1 MLWGSSPSRKIAR
14 LLVII
19 IWGLAVCGQSRA
31 AGRLSFE
38 AIDAEPLG
46 RVPPDA
52 IVLHD
57 DWSMREEAIAG
68 NDGAQFSTAGFHAPG
83 WYGTTVPT
91 TVLGALVRLGVYPDP
106 YIGNNNDRIPDA
118 SAPDS
123 PWGRPWWFRRTFEIP
138 AGYAGKAIWLH
149 LDGINYRAAVWVN
162 GTQVANEHDLAGMF
176 RRFRFDI
183 SSLVH
188 PGRDNAL
195 AIRIFPVD
203 YPGVPGYRQP
213 GTDPGFQRNVTEM
226 SALGWD
232 WVPPARDRNMGI
244 WQHVWIESSGPVA
257 VWDPAAFTD
266 VQLPAGKQA
275 AITLRFQVENTQAQ
289 PAAAEVTARIE
300 PRGFTGPAIEVRRR
314 IEVPAR
320 TLQEVVLTPSEF
332 PALNMRDPRLWWP
345 HGYGDQPL
353 YQLTVEA
360 RTNGVVSHRQ
370 VTQFGVRK
378 LGYFYRPAEYA
389 RTLIPIP
396 DGQYPYDYP
405 PLKAA
410 RIFTVN
416 GRPIRMA
423 GGSMVPDFL
432 LTWNAQRYRDEVRL
446 MTEGNHTVIRV
457 WGGGIIMPDA
467 FYDEADRRGLL
478 VWQDLARS
486 SFGAAWRKKE
496 SEIPAV
502 DKDLYLANMCDTILR
517 LRGRTSLLAWSGTN
531 EAAMQTDI
539 GMALQN
545 EILPALDSTR
555 PWLPSTSTEPPWA
568 KEPLGMRSF
577 GPYVIQDL
585 KYYFDQYA
593 HAPDFLFKD
602 EIGLESLPRYNSL
615 AKAIPELGV
624 PAADKSW
631 VTQVLLDHGFPA
643 QHMTPVIT
651 ERIGAPATLA
661 DFASMSE
668 LLSAQAHRAIFEAAN
683 KNRARN
689 SGTMVWMTNA
699 AWLDCMYQLYDWY
712 LHPTASYYAVKSAVQ
727 PLHVQYALDDH
738 TLQVVSTLAERRP
751 LQIHAIVMS
760 AAGRTEEVR
769 DYQLTAEA
777 DATTPVGPGPATLDD
792 ANFHFLSLDL
802 RDSGGREVDR
812 VVTWTRGDEKWGALL
827 NLAPVPVTARVIERT
842 RVDGES
848 QFRIIVRNQGSV
860 PAVHVWVEVI
870 KGAQGD
876 EVLPSF
882 WSDNALTMLPGEE
895 RELTVRFRDAQLGGA
910 TPRIMVEGFNLLPA
924 EFGVLPDDSP
934 VQLSLQVD
942 ELAYESHGGHP
953 ELKIQCSQTG
963 AAGQRWTTWPLPIM
977 IDGQNV
983 RSVHVALSGSGKTTL
998 RMPLQAAPGT
1008 HHVQVGAKSLE
1019 VRVD

>member
-1 MLWGSSPSRKIAR
+1 MLELTAYGPA
-14 LLVII
+14 
-19 IWGLAVCGQSRA
+19 RA

-57 DWSMREEAIAG
+57 DWFMHEEAVAG
-68 NDGAQFSTAGFHAPG
+68 NDGAEFSTANFGAEG
-83 WYGTTVPT
+83 WFGTTVPT

-106 YIGNNNDRIPDA
+106 YIGNNNDRIPDT

-123 PWGRPWWFRRTFEIP
+123 PWRRPWWFRRTFEIP
-138 AGYAGKAIWLH
+138 AGYTGKAIWLH

-162 GTQVANEHDLAGMF
+162 GKLVASERDLAGMF
-176 RRFRFDI
+176 RRFHFDI

-188 PGRDNAL
+188 PGMDNAL

-203 YPGVPGYRQP
+203 YPGVPGYREP

-226 SALGWD
+226 GALGWD

-257 VWDPAAFTD
+257 VWDPAAFAD
-266 VQLPAGKQA
+266 VQLPTGKQA
-275 AITLRFQVENTQAQ
+275 AITLRFHVENTRPQ
-289 PAAAEVTARIE
+289 PTETEVTARIE

-314 IEVPAR
+314 IDLPAS
-320 TLQEVVLTPSEF
+320 TQQEVVFTPSEF
-332 PALNMRDPRLWWP
+332 PALNMRNPRLWWP

-353 YQLTVEA
+353 YQLTVEV
-360 RTNGVVSHRQ
+360 RTTGVVSHRQ

-389 RTLIPIP
+389 HTLIPIP
-396 DGQYPYDYP
+396 DGQWPYDYP
-405 PLKAA
+405 PLKVA

-423 GGSMVPDFL
+423 GGSMVSDFL
-432 LTWNAQRYRDEVRL
+432 LSWNAQRYRDEVRM
-446 MTEGNHTVIRV
+446 MTEGNHTVIRL
-457 WGGGIIMPDA
+457 WGGGVIMPDV

-478 VWQDLARS
+478 VWQDLGRS
-486 SFGAAWRKKE
+486 SFGVAWRKKQ

-502 DKDLYLANMCDTILR
+502 DKDLYLANMRDTILR
-517 LRGRTSLLAWSGTN
+517 LRGRTSLLAWCGTN
-531 EAAMQTDI
+531 EAPMQADI

-545 EILPALDSTR
+545 EILPALDGTR

-585 KYYFDQYA
+585 KYYFEQYA
-593 HAPDFLFKD
+593 HAADFLFKD
-602 EIGLESLPRYNSL
+602 EIGLESLPRYNSI
-615 AKAIPELGV
+615 AKAIPELDA
-624 PAADKSW
+624 PTTTESW

-651 ERIGAPATLA
+651 EHIGAPATLA
-661 DFASMSE
+661 DFASTAE

-683 KNRARN
+683 KNRPRN
-689 SGTMVWMTNA
+689 SGTMLWMTNA

-712 LHPTASYYAVKSAVQ
+712 LHPTASYYAVKSAVK

-751 LQIHAIVMS
+751 VQIHAVVMS

-769 DYQLTAEA
+769 DYALTAAA
-777 DATTPVGPGPATLDD
+777 DATTLVGLAPAALAD
-792 ANFHFLSLDL
+792 ANLHFLGLDL
-802 RDSGGREVDR
+802 RDPDGREVDR
-812 VVTWTRGDEKWGALL
+812 LVTWTQNDEKWEALL
-827 NLAPVPVTARVIERT
+827 NLAPVPVTARVTERT

-848 QFRIIVRNQGSV
+848 QYRIIVRNQGSA

-895 RELTVRFRDAQLGGA
+895 RELTVRFRDEQLGDA
-910 TPRIMVEGFNLLPA
+910 TPRLMVEGFNVLPN
-924 EFGVLPDDSP
+924 EFGVLPDDSHA
-934 VQLSLQVD
+934 QLSLQVD
-942 ELAYESHGGHP
+942 ELWYEKGSR
-953 ELKIQCSQTG
+953 ELQIKCSQTG
-963 AAGQRWTTWPLPIM
+963 AAGQRWTTWPLRIM
-977 IDGQNV
+977 IDGQSV
-983 RSVHVALSGSGKTTL
+983 RSLHVALSGSGKTTAYVPIHGEAGVH
-998 RMPLQAAPGT
+998 R
-1008 HHVQVGAKSLE
+1008 VQVGAKSLQI
-1019 VRVD
+1019 RVD